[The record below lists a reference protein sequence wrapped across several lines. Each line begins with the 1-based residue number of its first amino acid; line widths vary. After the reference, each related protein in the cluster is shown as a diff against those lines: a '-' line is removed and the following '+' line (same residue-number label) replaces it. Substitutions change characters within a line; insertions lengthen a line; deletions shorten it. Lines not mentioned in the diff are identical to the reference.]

1 MMQFTPDKKI
11 WNYRGWRIISQQ
23 PKPRLSPH
31 HQARSF
37 LDELLDAA
45 AKIEMATGY
54 KWEVTAWIKQ
64 SPSHKYGIS
73 LDLSPL
79 FTERGKRK
87 YAAFNGSDPVL
98 YKRIPLLRSLQRLAA
113 TRQPLHHDI
122 GIFIEP
128 DHLHVQLFA
137 PTKGRRFS
145 VIQWKQPKP
154 LYADT
159 LSRMQLPVTS
169 RGY

>member
-1 MMQFTPDKKI
+1 MMNFTPERKV
-11 WNYRGWRIISQQ
+11 WPYRGWTIISQQ
-23 PKPRLSPH
+23 PHPRLSPV

-45 AKIEMATGY
+45 AKIEIATGY

-73 LDLSPL
+73 LDLSPS
-79 FTERGKRK
+79 FTARGKRH
-87 YAAFNGSDPVL
+87 YAAFQGSDPVL
-98 YKRIPLLRSLQRLAA
+98 YKREPLLRALQALCRNYK
-113 TRQPLHHDI
+113 PLHHDI

-137 PTKGRRFS
+137 PDQGRKFS
-145 VIQWKQPKP
+145 VIKWKQPKA
-154 LYADT
+154 LYSDT
-159 LSRMQLPVTS
+159 LSRMQLPLTK